1 MKNKYKLNPLT
12 SLIETVNC
20 NCLFDVM
27 ELSEIRQ
34 VARALRQ
41 VDDLFKGAS
50 NACAYAYLLG
60 IMQGEMNERKAK

>member
-41 VDDLFKGAS
+41 VDDLFKRSVKRLRLCLSTGH
-50 NACAYAYLLG
+50 YARG
-60 IMQGEMNERKAK
+60 NE